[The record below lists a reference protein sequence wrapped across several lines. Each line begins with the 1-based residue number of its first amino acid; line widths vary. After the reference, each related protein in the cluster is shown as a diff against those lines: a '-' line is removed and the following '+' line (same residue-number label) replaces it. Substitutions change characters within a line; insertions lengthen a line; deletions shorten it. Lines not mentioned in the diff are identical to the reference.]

1 MILVRVLSNEFLLGL
16 YSFQRQEIFE
26 LRANQPMLAPQ
37 AGGSSE
43 MNLQPEKRA
52 TTKAAQIMVEV
63 IGPDGLVHHVGPFK
77 SRDDARAWISRNSPG
92 EEPVQEQVRKKFA
105 TDNRR
110 EPSA

>member
-1 MILVRVLSNEFLLGL
+1 MK
-16 YSFQRQEIFE
+16 
-26 LRANQPMLAPQ
+26 
-37 AGGSSE
+37 
-43 MNLQPEKRA
+43 LQPEKHPA
-52 TTKAAQIMVEV
+52 AEAAQIMVEI

-77 SRDDARAWISRNSPG
+77 SRDDARSWISQNSPA